1 MNANHFVTV
10 YSVTDVNKAELIR
23 VELQSLGV
31 SCRLDGH
38 NQAGLCNILE
48 IGIMVP
54 AKDADRARKFIL
66 QHEERGATTS

>member
-10 YSVTDVNKAELIR
+10 YTVTDVNQAELIR
-23 VELQSLGV
+23 VELQSMGM
-31 SCRLDGH
+31 SCLLDGH

-54 AKDADRARKFIL
+54 ERDADRARRFIL
-66 QHEERGATTS
+66 QHEERSATTS